1 MFRPAWWRVLIFG
14 LPGSLLVYGMV
25 GIELSGGWIAK
36 KWLVALGDA
45 SYSLYLAHFIVFL
58 IFAKLWRIA
67 GLNPGSHHMLFLSG
81 LLVSAVAWCL
91 VSYRFIENR
100 SSTAHVPS
108 GNGIVKEA
116 DLRAP

>member
-1 MFRPAWWRVLIFG
+1 
-14 LPGSLLVYGMV
+14 MV

-67 GLNPGSHHMLFLSG
+67 GLSTGSHHMLFLSG
-81 LLVSAVAWCL
+81 LLVSSIVWGL
-91 VSYRFIENR
+91 VSYRFIEKPLLNYAREFRKRYRGKNR
-100 SSTAHVPS
+100 PQSAIRRVS
-108 GNGIVKEA
+108 
-116 DLRAP
+116 